1 MLVRHVSSDFVAAVK
16 QGAATIL
23 RRELAPSCRGG
34 AKRLSRAIS
43 HPVARPVVRVAHLH
57 ARRSRAMNIFI
68 PSPQPCTI
76 PAALDAP
83 IIRICM
89 LLAARRYPSHTP
101 PPTDAPRAAPPWRQT
116 TILGS
121 NLVYVSRR
129 TRWRRAFF
137 NVAFLRSQFRSGCAC
152 GVCLVCSVGRGGR
165 AQHGRRIILL
175 FFGSVTVCV

>member
-1 MLVRHVSSDFVAAVK
+1 M
-16 QGAATIL
+16 
-23 RRELAPSCRGG
+23 P
-34 AKRLSRAIS
+34 
-43 HPVARPVVRVAHLH
+43 
-57 ARRSRAMNIFI
+57 
-68 PSPQPCTI
+68 
-76 PAALDAP
+76 P
-83 IIRICM
+83 IICICM
-89 LLAARRYPSHTP
+89 LLAARRKPSHTHT
-101 PPTDAPRAAPPWRQT
+101 PTDAPRAAPPWRQT

-175 FFGSVTVCV
+175 FLGRCVSTVCVLFEYVIYNIVAHSQTHTYPQRAQTATVVMLTLPLRAATIMQTPIFFCAAWRTSLAADHRVWLHCELRSMNKRMV